1 MQAKTPNTLVHGL
14 NGQRKTNKLYW
25 KSPSF
30 HFGVFFHP
38 PKHEL
43 HACSGILACVMT
55 RHCGK
60 WEIYFLFSFLR
71 RKHVL
76 LSCMQV
82 MFVDVLNRH
91 FPSVQTQLLL
101 RKQFHG
107 RVINTSEWSLCT
119 LSLLLRVWIMCHE
132 TKYTWSP
139 VKSYSFWFSQVWSW
153 SLLTNSFNRPTYHSL
168 G

>member
-1 MQAKTPNTLVHGL
+1 MASTDKEKRINFIESHHLFTLE
-14 NGQRKTNKLYW
+14 
-25 KSPSF
+25 SSF
-30 HFGVFFHP
+30 T
-38 PKHEL
+38 L
-43 HACSGILACVMT
+43 QSMSSMHAVASSRVSWPATVANEKFIFC
-55 RHCGK
+55 
-60 WEIYFLFSFLR
+60 FLFLR